1 MKRLVPLLALTLL
14 TACGG
19 GDDDD
24 DSSSGE
30 PAAFEPSLE
39 YSGAV
44 AVLKVGGTPYEMGF
58 QHGTLLREELLAGA
72 EWLEDSELALLEP
85 LAETY
90 DLVDKALAASYPEAI
105 DECQGIVDAMHDP
118 LWDMDRCMLLA
129 YGDPVLEF
137 ISQEVFGCSQFVA
150 SGDAT
155 ADGGVVHGRNLD
167 WSEVRHIIDH
177 PTIIVRFP
185 DEGIPSAVY
194 GFPGNVSPYSGM
206 NEAGLATA
214 SNEAHGLA
222 AVDWH
227 GPAHTQMQ
235 AKILREASSLDEV
248 EAFLAGEIHSSTELF
263 VVSDGNSGEAAVFEM
278 APDGMSRRDLSAD
291 GVVYATNHFVHPDT
305 EPLHE
310 VNPPGSNSP
319 ARYQRLTELME
330 PGGEHAVHGT
340 VDLDVGIGVLR
351 DTYNPWTDTE
361 HDPDLM
367 DGGDTLANNGCI
379 QSMVFLPTAG
389 ELHVA
394 EGDVPIP
401 QNDYRRFTLDE
412 LFERP

>member
-1 MKRLVPLLALTLL
+1 MKRLVPLLALTLVV
-14 TACGG
+14 ACAG

-24 DSSSGE
+24 DSAVGD
-30 PAAFEPSLE
+30 PAFEPSLE
-39 YSGAV
+39 YSGAI

-72 EWLEDSELALLEP
+72 EWLDNSELALLEP

-90 DLVDKALAASYPEAI
+90 DLVDKAMAASYPEVI
-105 DECQGIVDAMHDP
+105 EECQGIVDAMDDP
-118 LWDMDRCMLLA
+118 SWDMDRCMLLA

-150 SGDAT
+150 SGEAT
-155 ADGGVVHGRNLD
+155 ADGGLIHGRNLD

-185 DEGIPSAVY
+185 DEGMPTVVY

-206 NEAGLATA
+206 NQAGLATA

-222 AVDWH
+222 AVDWD

-248 EAFLAGEIHSSTELF
+248 EAFLLGEIHSSTELF
-263 VVSDGNSGEAAVFEM
+263 VVSDGNTGEAAVFEM
-278 APDGMSRRDLSAD
+278 APDGMSRRDISAD
-291 GVVYATNHFVHPDT
+291 GVVYATNHFVNPTT

-310 VNPPGSNSP
+310 AQEPGGNSP
-319 ARYQRLTELME
+319 ARFERLVQLME
-330 PGGEHAVHGT
+330 PDGVDSVHGGL
-340 VDLDVGIGVLR
+340 DLDGAIGVLR
-351 DTYNPWTDTE
+351 DTYNPVTDTLHE
-361 HDPDLM
+361 PELM
-367 DGGDTLANNGCI
+367 DDGDTLANNGCI
-379 QSMVFLPTAG
+379 QSMVFLPGDG

-401 QNDYRRFTLDE
+401 QNPFREFTLDE
-412 LFERP
+412 LFQQP